1 MLEPSTGNVRPN
13 RIIIFF
19 LLLFYNSV
27 WTSNIILK
35 ANRQKPKDNILP
47 LRVDYLQKTW
57 PVSKM
62 MDYFLLLQSDSRV
75 YNQGIWKKYQEK
87 YLKLKALNSLSVY
100 TRKYEYNKHSALT

>member
-47 LRVDYLQKTW
+47 LRVDYLQKT
-57 PVSKM
+57 
-62 MDYFLLLQSDSRV
+62 
-75 YNQGIWKKYQEK
+75 
-87 YLKLKALNSLSVY
+87 
-100 TRKYEYNKHSALT
+100 